1 MSIFQ
6 IPAKNALPKGKRIY
20 SRKPGFTETLLR
32 PLARRRESTFLPP
45 WVFMRVRKPCV
56 FDRLRRLGWN
66 VRLGMKDSCSSVEST
81 SYGQTMSI
89 NEEVP
94 CGQRGFTSSSGVL
107 PPIATVAD
115 LHCAL
120 PSMHLLRR
128 TKFLSGL
135 PQISLKRA
143 PCSCTTPGAVTSS
156 LLDSHPASR
165 SE

>member
-1 MSIFQ
+1 M
-6 IPAKNALPKGKRIY
+6 LYLRGKRIY

-89 NEEVP
+89 NDEVP
-94 CGQRGFTSSSGVL
+94 CGQRGFTRIRGY
-107 PPIATVAD
+107 A
-115 LHCAL
+115 H
-120 PSMHLLRR
+120 PSIPRAAIYTARPMRRLRR

-135 PQISLKRA
+135 PQISLKHAIGTCTRRA
-143 PCSCTTPGAVTSS
+143 AVTSS
-156 LLDSHPASR
+156 LLDRHPASR